1 MARATGPAT
10 FRLFRR
16 QMFKRSHRKAMLA
29 GNDFSRNRQY
39 EIAV

>member
-10 FRLFRR
+10 FRLFKR
-16 QMFKRSHRKAMLA
+16 QMSQRSRRKAMLA
-29 GNDFSRNRQY
+29 GNDLSRNRQY